1 MIDIARLKI
10 LNESVNTKL
19 HLKIGGVEAKN
30 DVYECI
36 ALGLG
41 SINAPMVKTEFG
53 LIKFLQKIKETSH
66 LNSFNNILSFFENK

>member
-10 LNESVNTKL
+10 LTESVNTKL

-36 ALGLG
+36 ALGLRKCSYG
-41 SINAPMVKTEFG
+41 KN
-53 LIKFLQKIKETSH
+53 
-66 LNSFNNILSFFENK
+66 